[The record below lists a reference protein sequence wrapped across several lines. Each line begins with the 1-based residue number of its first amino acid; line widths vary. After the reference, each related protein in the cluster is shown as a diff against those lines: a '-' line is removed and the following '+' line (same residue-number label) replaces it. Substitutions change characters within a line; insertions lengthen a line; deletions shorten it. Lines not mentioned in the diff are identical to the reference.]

1 MERKVWVR
9 PVTEVQK
16 FEANEYVA
24 ACGDHGT
31 TYYFVCD
38 AGDKSGDYSVY
49 LNGSDGIPHTQD
61 DIFWCGGY
69 GAVRGNRT
77 YGKCG
82 ETHEAEDNNDFYP
95 GYITKKVW
103 RPFGGSY
110 TDERNVIVWTAN
122 GTNTHCTTNLDQD
135 SWETAKS

>member
-1 MERKVWVR
+1 MEGRVWRR
-9 PVTEVQK
+9 PLTEVQK

-31 TYYFVCD
+31 VYKFECN
-38 AGDKSGDYSVY
+38 AGDWFGGYSVY
-49 LNGSDGIPHTQD
+49 LNGPDGEAHTED

-69 GAVRGNRT
+69 DAVRGNRT

-95 GYITKKVW
+95 GYIT
-103 RPFGGSY
+103 RTGIFGS
-110 TDERNVIVWTAN
+110 TTTENVIVWTAN
-122 GTNTHCTTNLDQD
+122 GTNTHCTTKLNMNE
-135 SWETAKS
+135 WETAKS

>member
-1 MERKVWVR
+1 MEGRVWQR
-9 PVTEVQK
+9 PLTEVQK

-31 TYYFVCD
+31 VYKFECN
-38 AGDKSGDYSVY
+38 AGDWRGGYSVY
-49 LNGSDGIPHTQD
+49 LNGPDGKPHTND

-77 YGKCG
+77 YTKCG

-95 GYITKKVW
+95 GYITRKGIL
-103 RPFGGSY
+103 GGKSQ
-110 TDERNVIVWTAN
+110 NVIVWTAN
-122 GTNTHCTTNLDQD
+122 RTNTHCTTKLNMDE
-135 SWETAKS
+135 WETAKS

>member
-1 MERKVWVR
+1 MERRVWTR
-9 PVTEVQK
+9 PLTEVQK

-24 ACGDHGT
+24 ACGDSGT
-31 TYYFVCD
+31 TYYFECD
-38 AGDKSGDYSVY
+38 AGDNWGGYSVY
-49 LNGSDGIPHTQD
+49 LNGKDGQPHTRD

-77 YGKCG
+77 YTKCG

-95 GYITKKVW
+95 GYITRKGI
-103 RPFGGSY
+103 FG
-110 TDERNVIVWTAN
+110 TTTHDVIVWTAN
-122 GTNTHCTTNLDQD
+122 GTNTHCTTKLDQD